1 MNKINELLKKIGKF
15 TSIPFIFAFLGS
27 IGGSQN
33 SSKAIRRFGIPV
45 IVFLLSFIKTINL
58 FPQNLWLLTIFSMS
72 GFLSMGY
79 GIPDYMYYYTGG
91 DEGSTIGRFWYN
103 IFNRKEG
110 THNTIGANILTRGT
124 IGLCICVSLL
134 SIPYIISNWVSYF
147 LGVILIMF
155 GYTTVSWRD
164 LGRIKLGKYDLCN
177 SDNINYG
184 LMGYAIYLMIFTQF
198 GV

>member
-1 MNKINELLKKIGKF
+1 MSKINELLKKGGKF
-15 TSIPFIFAFLGS
+15 TSIPFIFSFLGS

-45 IVFLLSFIKTINL
+45 IIFLLSFVKTLSL
-58 FPQNLWLLTIFSMS
+58 FPQNLWLLTIFLMS
-72 GFLSMGY
+72 GVLSMGY
-79 GIPDYMYYYTGG
+79 GRVTPDDLKPSKLGSFYYKLFPTKPVLQ
-91 DEGSTIGRFWYN
+91 DCLI
-103 IFNRKEG
+103 
-110 THNTIGANILTRGT
+110 RGT
-124 IGLCICVSLL
+124 IGICVCISLL
-134 SIPYIISNWVSYF
+134 SIPIIIGNWISYL
-147 LGVILIMF
+147 LGCVLILF

-184 LMGYAIYLMIFTQF
+184 LMGYAIYLMIFTNL